1 MCSKRAYPLWLTD
14 FRITYG
20 NKYSKIIPEG
30 VSVTREG
37 IDQYTQEMFR
47 QLCERGYYVDPCK
60 ETFSEGCAYIYL
72 RESDKHIEIPRFRV
86 YVHPNEM
93 AGWASNPQI
102 KRLLSIAKENSFTTN
117 VDLTYS
123 RKVYVIS
130 DEQYYDISEDAKP
143 QIIEWIKAYKKHY
156 GRKSG
161 TAPEAFDRAFG
172 IKRLSNRNYSYH
184 DNVARSYIE
193 KLIRSDIRK

>member
-1 MCSKRAYPLWLTD
+1 METTLLDLYNIRNNANKFGMDIKFNIRSKSLTD

-143 QIIEWIKAYKKHY
+143 QIIAVVKAN
-156 GRKSG
+156 G
-161 TAPEAFDRAFG
+161 
-172 IKRLSNRNYSYH
+172 N
-184 DNVARSYIE
+184 
-193 KLIRSDIRK
+193 IRFPTYR